1 MSSYITLNQNMDNEF
16 ILTIKK
22 NHTLLP
28 VVIYETDTF
37 EMQIIKMEDNSVVST
52 IEMAESDDGQITVYD
67 EDNGQLM
74 VLLKESFI
82 NSLEIERGEKADR
95 YYEKPM
101 YKIALKANTV
111 DNGNFILKINNIR
124 IA

>member
-1 MSSYITLNQNMDNEF
+1 MSLSTSRFVINKGLSNVF

-28 VVIYETDTF
+28 IVIYETDTF

-74 VLLKESFI
+74 ILLKKQLLSTAPI
-82 NSLEIERGEKADR
+82 
-95 YYEKPM
+95 
-101 YKIALKANTV
+101 
-111 DNGNFILKINNIR
+111 
-124 IA
+124 

>member
-1 MSSYITLNQNMDNEF
+1 MIMSSYITLNLNMDNEF

-52 IEMAESDDGQITVYD
+52 IEMAKSDDGQSQT
-67 EDNGQLM
+67 NA
-74 VLLKESFI
+74 
-82 NSLEIERGEKADR
+82 R
-95 YYEKPM
+95 
-101 YKIALKANTV
+101 
-111 DNGNFILKINNIR
+111 
-124 IA
+124 